1 MSIPALPPQF
11 PVSPKAQKSDEVI
24 FKDSIEVYKGYK
36 VGKIKG
42 LESGLKNM
50 MERLASYQEQ
60 HDEEE
65 M

>member
-1 MSIPALPPQF
+1 MSIPTLPPQF

-24 FKDSIEVYKGYK
+24 FKDSIEGYKRHK

-42 LESGLKNM
+42 LKSGLKNT
-50 MERLASYQEQ
+50 MERLASRQEQ